1 MPNWKLINK
10 TYLYDGTFDGLLTIV
25 FDSYAN
31 KILPQKIYSQD
42 EYVSNFLDKTLFIK
56 SDYEKSQRVFNG
68 IEKNIGYDALYNSY
82 NAFLSNE
89 KEKEIYIL
97 KYLCNGFDIG
107 PKINNMLTVSYVF
120 KIINMRRKAL
130 AECHKLK
137 GLLRFQEVSD
147 NLCYASIHP
156 DNNILEPLG
165 HHFINRLPT
174 LNFIIH
180 DKNRN
185 ICFLYN
191 QKKYKIISGE
201 GLSIPSISENE
212 KMYQDLWK
220 MFFKTIAIKE
230 RTNPRCQMQY
240 MPKKY
245 WKDLIEM

>member
-25 FDSYAN
+25 FDSYAS
-31 KILPQKIYSQD
+31 KTLPQKIYSQD

-130 AECHKLK
+130 AECHK
-137 GLLRFQEVSD
+137 S
-147 NLCYASIHP
+147 
-156 DNNILEPLG
+156 
-165 HHFINRLPT
+165 
-174 LNFIIH
+174 
-180 DKNRN
+180 
-185 ICFLYN
+185 
-191 QKKYKIISGE
+191 
-201 GLSIPSISENE
+201 
-212 KMYQDLWK
+212 
-220 MFFKTIAIKE
+220 
-230 RTNPRCQMQY
+230 
-240 MPKKY
+240 
-245 WKDLIEM
+245 